1 MTINKIKSNKI
12 NNNELKVLNYKSK
25 NSKNLV
31 SNLEWNNSIFN
42 FNTNNIKSLSTFDN
56 IVHKLL
62 KIYFSMY
69 NLDLENKVQLKNIA
83 HANRYLSIR
92 KVWLSRMETKHTN
105 DIIFINIYVYDRI
118 NNIISKELD
127 SVKTKYE
134 LLKKISYKDFF
145 SNDILQW
152 FNNFI
157 LKNFELIV
165 KKISIKKLSSI
176 EDNNVINILINKIKI
191 NILNNLKSTLWT
203 SLFDNEIKILYYE
216 KFLKLNSLKYNSN
229 YIYILQKLIS
239 NIYKKKVVFNIISLN
254 NYYLSSNIFVQLLAQ
269 KNKSRN
275 SKIDLI
281 FQKGLKINTPFFK
294 RKITGKIRKEK
305 YIDNILFK
313 DYDNLTNK
321 FYKLS
326 NTDLINNTLNNLNN
340 KVIIGVRVQASGRLT
355 KRFTAQRSVKKVKYI
370 GTLKNIDSSFKGL
383 SSQMVKNNIN
393 LNTQFSKISSAN
405 RIGSFGIKGWINSI

>member
-1 MTINKIKSNKI
+1 
-12 NNNELKVLNYKSK
+12 
-25 NSKNLV
+25 
-31 SNLEWNNSIFN
+31 
-42 FNTNNIKSLSTFDN
+42 
-56 IVHKLL
+56 
-62 KIYFSMY
+62 
-69 NLDLENKVQLKNIA
+69 
-83 HANRYLSIR
+83 
-92 KVWLSRMETKHTN
+92 
-105 DIIFINIYVYDRI
+105 
-118 NNIISKELD
+118 
-127 SVKTKYE
+127 
-134 LLKKISYKDFF
+134 
-145 SNDILQW
+145 
-152 FNNFI
+152 
-157 LKNFELIV
+157 
-165 KKISIKKLSSI
+165 
-176 EDNNVINILINKIKI
+176 
-191 NILNNLKSTLWT
+191 
-203 SLFDNEIKILYYE
+203 
-216 KFLKLNSLKYNSN
+216 
-229 YIYILQKLIS
+229 
-239 NIYKKKVVFNIISLN
+239 
-254 NYYLSSNIFVQLLAQ
+254 VQLLAQ

-305 YIDNILFK
+305 FIDNILFK

-405 RIGSFGIKGWINSI
+405 RIGSFGIKG